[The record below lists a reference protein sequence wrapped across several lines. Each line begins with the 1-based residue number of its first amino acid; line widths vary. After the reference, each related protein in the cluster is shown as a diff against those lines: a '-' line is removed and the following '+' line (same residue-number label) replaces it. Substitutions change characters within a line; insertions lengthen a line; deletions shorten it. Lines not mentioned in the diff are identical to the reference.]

1 MPYDPEQVAR
11 QRLEQQQS
19 ARESARRAAG
29 AGQSPLRSS
38 GGGGFEAGPSPAAP
52 KVKPGPDPT
61 FDNTTG
67 GSVVVP
73 PGTKPR
79 TTQRSFGPG
88 DV

>member
-11 QRLEQQQS
+11 QRSEVRQMG
-19 ARESARRAAG
+19 RESAKRQAG
-29 AGQSPLRSS
+29 AGASPLKSS
-38 GGGGFEAGPSPAAP
+38 GGGGFEAGPSSAAP
-52 KVKPGPDPT
+52 KIKPGPDPT
-61 FDNTTG
+61 FDKTTG
-67 GSVVVP
+67 GAVVVP